1 MGLFGLG
8 KKAEINS
15 PESAL
20 MLACYTMLFTEDNA
34 ETDKLMMLQ
43 NINSS
48 GKDLFK
54 SPHYKNAEKFFKNHS
69 FEECAEAIAD
79 ELLQEERETV
89 FVNLV
94 DFALADGDINETERQ
109 LLALYSSHFDIDED
123 IFDKIL
129 DIMFMKHRMSV

>member
-20 MLACYTMLFTEDNA
+20 MLAGYTMLFTDDSIE
-34 ETDKLMMLQ
+34 EDKLLMLEK
-43 NINSS
+43 INTS
-48 GKDLFK
+48 GKELSK
-54 SPHYKNAEKFFKNHS
+54 SPHYKNAKKFFDKHS

-79 ELLQEERETV
+79 ALLEEEQETV

-94 DFALADGDINETERQ
+94 DFALADGDINEAERT
-109 LLALYSSHFDIDED
+109 LLALYSSYFDIDED
-123 IFDKIL
+123 VFDKAL
-129 DIMFMKHRMSV
+129 EVMFIKHRMSV